1 MEVSEVE
8 LRAGLDF
15 GMQMSFLSSKPEL
28 LQL

>member
-15 GMQMSFLSSKPEL
+15 GRWTSFLSSEQGL
-28 LQL
+28 LEI